1 MAEIPGAIN
10 ASELHTARGM
20 TGVLYGHPGA
30 GKTTT
35 AAGVRKLSYG
45 GKVLF
50 IDCEGG
56 ARSLRGLDNVLV
68 RRITEYSQIRPLF
81 EFLDTH
87 MQELDIR
94 TIVIDTIS
102 ALQRLGLNQLMTTSK
117 TPELANMGDYG
128 RSNEQIGRLVRNI
141 ADFAEARVDPR
152 TGEIYG
158 GWNVFF
164 TAHLTEA
171 KDDTTGAML
180 TRPSLTPKAAEVVCG
195 IVDMVGLVTVEA
207 RTGRRMLIMENLNNA
222 IGKIRQPAD
231 TPAMPTKLYI
241 PNTKREDGTE
251 DQEVVPV
258 LARVLQH
265 DHGEINLNDTGK
277 YPELFPHLVRSS
289 DLSAAAA

>member
-1 MAEIPGAIN
+1 MAEIPGAID

-30 GKTTT
+30 GKTIT

-45 GKVLF
+45 GRVLF

-56 ARSLRGLDNVLV
+56 ARSLRGLGNVTV

-94 TIVIDTIS
+94 TIGIDTIS
-102 ALQRLGLNQLMTTSK
+102 SLQRLGLNQLMTTSK
-117 TPELANMGDYG
+117 TPELANMRDYG
-128 RSNEQIGRLVRNI
+128 RSNEEIGRLVRTI

-152 TGEIYG
+152 TGEMYAR
-158 GWNVFF
+158 WNVFF

-251 DQEVVPV
+251 DPEVVPV
-258 LARVLQH
+258 L
-265 DHGEINLNDTGK
+265 
-277 YPELFPHLVRSS
+277 
-289 DLSAAAA
+289 